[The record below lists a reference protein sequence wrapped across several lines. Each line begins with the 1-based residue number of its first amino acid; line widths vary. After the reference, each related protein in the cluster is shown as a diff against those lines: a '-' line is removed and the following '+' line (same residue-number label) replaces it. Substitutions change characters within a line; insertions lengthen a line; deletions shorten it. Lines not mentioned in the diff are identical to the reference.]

1 MLGFFEI
8 MELGQTIEKQLVHND
23 AKSNNILTIEV
34 DGELFSKIDE
44 DIYYRQNL
52 EDSDFKPS
60 EKEIIINFEFLTIKL
75 IKQNS

>member
-23 AKSNNILTIEV
+23 VKSNNILTIEV
-34 DGELFSKIDE
+34 GGELFSKIDE

-52 EDSDFKPS
+52 EDNDFKPS